1 LPGARAVAS
10 IDQLPLTGPGNSGTL
25 TIAGDAQ
32 GARHEVLVRS
42 VSDRYFDLLGLA
54 VTQGRQ
60 FEATDGPTSPRVVVV
75 NRLLADT
82 IFGGDAVGHRIA
94 FPFFDGQPWWEIVGV
109 VGNEQ
114 FDALDRAMQPVVY
127 FPYAQTPGGAFSVVL
142 RADADPVLMEPR
154 VRAAVADLDAG
165 TPVFLVR
172 PLVRFVE
179 ESDAVFRRRTALT
192 VIAGFALAA
201 LALAAVGVYGAVAL
215 MVARRTREIGIR
227 QALGATRGQVLLG
240 TLRRGLAPAAIGIG
254 LGVGASLAAA
264 PTLRSLVFGIGATDG
279 LSLAGAVVF
288 LFVVALV
295 AACVPARRVLRI
307 DPVRALRD

>member
-1 LPGARAVAS
+1 
-10 IDQLPLTGPGNSGTL
+10 
-25 TIAGDAQ
+25 
-32 GARHEVLVRS
+32 
-42 VSDRYFDLLGLA
+42 
-54 VTQGRQ
+54 
-60 FEATDGPTSPRVVVV
+60 
-75 NRLLADT
+75 
-82 IFGGDAVGHRIA
+82 
-94 FPFFDGQPWWEIVGV
+94 
-109 VGNEQ
+109 
-114 FDALDRAMQPVVY
+114 
-127 FPYAQTPGGAFSVVL
+127 
-142 RADADPVLMEPR
+142 MEPR
-154 VRAAVADLDAG
+154 VRAAMADLDAG